1 MILPKASSTLDKI
14 ASSQALFSIWCTT
27 AGGSLPPIGFCPT
40 GNTPLPPLR
49 ALNRRAR
56 NALAHTPP
64 ILEPFT
70 HRTHSPLNSPTA
82 PPLDYHSYS
91 SLFFYLK
98 YSLRHRPWGFVD
110 NLKIA
115 QIKSHSQTKRMWANC
130 GRFVD
135 ACG

>member
-14 ASSQALFSIWCTT
+14 ASSQALFLIWCTT

-40 GNTPLPPLR
+40 GNTPLPPLQ

-64 ILEPFT
+64 IPEPFT

-82 PPLDYHSYS
+82 PPLDNTYNALAQPHPFPAQFANSTAARLS
-91 SLFFYLK
+91 LLFISLFL
-98 YSLRHRPWGFVD
+98 S
-110 NLKIA
+110 
-115 QIKSHSQTKRMWANC
+115 
-130 GRFVD
+130 
-135 ACG
+135 